1 MLALALAL
9 AVALALAAAPPPEPA
24 PRLASRAS
32 PQARPTV
39 EAAYLHDL
47 STPSG
52 VVPLSWPSITYD
64 RGPAETFVVS
74 EGFVR
79 IFNGAGMEVHRF
91 GDDGSLGFVS
101 RVAVLEDGVIV
112 VLTTLGGAR
121 AYLRCDF
128 RGELI
133 TRFGLTGLPAELD
146 DFAPDQVVHRGGK
159 LYFADRG
166 TMRVVVTDVDG
177 AYRQS
182 FRLRDLLAAALGS
195 DADQKVP
202 TSLDGF
208 GVDAAG
214 NLLFTISTMFQAGM
228 ATPAGELRLF
238 GTRGSTP
245 GKFNNVGGIDADE
258 AGNIFVTDRLR
269 SVVSVWDRELRH
281 LGDFGY
287 RGLGASNLIA
297 PYEIAVGNGRVF
309 VAQAGKRGVK
319 VFGVRIVDKA
329 VPAPAPAAASVPP
342 RASAR

>member
-1 MLALALAL
+1 MLAL
-9 AVALALAAAPPPEPA
+9 AVALALSAAPRPEPGA
-24 PRLASRAS
+24 RLASRA
-32 PQARPTV
+32 PAPARPKL

-52 VVPLSWPSITYD
+52 VVPLTWPSVTYD

-79 IFNGAGMEVHRF
+79 IFNAAGMEVHRF

-112 VLTTLGGAR
+112 ALTTLGAAR

-133 TRFGLTGLPAELD
+133 TRFGLTGMPAAFD
-146 DFAPDQVVHRGGK
+146 DFAPDHVVHRGGK
-159 LYFADRG
+159 LYFAERG

-177 AYRQS
+177 TYRQS
-182 FRLRDLLAAALGS
+182 FRLRDLLAAALGGEPE
-195 DADQKVP
+195 QKIP

-214 NLLFTISTMFQAGM
+214 NLLFTISTLFQAGI

-238 GTRGSTP
+238 GARGSTP

-258 AGNIFVTDRLR
+258 TGNLFVTDRLR
-269 SVVSVWDRELRH
+269 GVVSVWDRELRH

-287 RGLGASNLIA
+287 RGFGPSNLVA
-297 PYEIAVGNGRVF
+297 PYDIAVGNGRVF

-319 VFGVRIVDKA
+319 VFGVRIVEPEPL
-329 VPAPAPAAASVPP
+329 PAPAPPAVPP
-342 RASAR
+342 ASRAR